1 MKGKHMTPEVAAWL
15 HQLVSRQVIEVGHPD
30 ARAQATAAWDALAQ
44 LEAIMEEARD
54 G

>member
-1 MKGKHMTPEVAAWL
+1 MKEEHMTHEVAAWL

-30 ARAQATAAWDALAQ
+30 ARAQATAAWGALAQ
-44 LEAIMEEARD
+44 LEAIMEETRN